1 MLIFGSMNTGKIRK
15 KKYLNRIEMKKQRGN
30 SLLFMD
36 KLKLKVIF
44 GTIFEY
50 KKNVHALL
58 GKGSMLIEFRNVNKY
73 YGNFQVL
80 KNINVQ
86 VKKGEVVVVVGLQDQ
101 EKYIASMYKSIRGN
115 YRWRI
120 NCTKYRGTQ

>member
-1 MLIFGSMNTGKIRK
+1 
-15 KKYLNRIEMKKQRGN
+15 
-30 SLLFMD
+30 MD

-86 VKKGEVVVVVGLQDQ
+86 VKKGEVVVVVGPSGSGKVHCFDV
-101 EKYIASMYKSIRGN
+101 
-115 YRWRI
+115 
-120 NCTKYRGTQ
+120 